1 MKKILPFY
9 LYPGFFKL
17 IGIVISITGI
27 FLSLL
32 LQPDY
37 QMLFYFGLFFV
48 IFSKEKNETELTVK
62 IRGESFKT
70 VLGYILALMFVF
82 YLMGILYD
90 DFIFPT
96 YIFLLVGVPMLLYII
111 YFNLLLLINVD
122 KQADDRKNMRQ
133 GYLLWIVFALV
144 SAGALS
150 LQFFI

>member
-9 LYPGFFKL
+9 LYPGYFKL
-17 IGIVISITGI
+17 IGIVISVTGI

-37 QMLFYFGLFFV
+37 QMLFYFGLFLV
-48 IFSKEKNETELTVK
+48 IFAKQKEETELTVK

-70 VLGYILALMFVF
+70 VLGYLLALMFVF
-82 YLMGILYD
+82 YLMGILYKN
-90 DFIFPT
+90 FSFPT
-96 YIFLLVGVPMLLYII
+96 HIFLLVGVPMLLYLI
-111 YFNLLLLINVD
+111 YFNLLLLINVE
-122 KQADDRKNMRQ
+122 KEAADRKNRRQ

-150 LQFFI
+150 LQFFL